1 MKKGLKK
8 NSKRVTVEALVAQGN
23 NAVSTM
29 QPELAVK
36 FFERAIGMSPQDT
49 NIMDALADV
58 HLQLD
63 NQEEALELLLMST
76 SLAPE
81 VNPFKWLYLAQ
92 LQDGLDSVTTYLK
105 GISMLELLINN
116 RPDDLDVSLRNQI
129 YCRRYLN

>member
-1 MKKGLKK
+1 MMKKQSKK
-8 NSKRVTVEALVAQGN
+8 NLKSVPVEALIAQGN
-23 NAVSTM
+23 NALSTM
-29 QPELAVK
+29 QPELALK

-81 VNPFKWLYLAQ
+81 ANPFKWLYLAQ
-92 LQDGLDSVTTYLK
+92 LQDGVDSVTTYLK
-105 GISMLELLINN
+105 GISLLELLINK
-116 RPDDLDVSLRNQI
+116 RVDDVDVSLKRKEIN
-129 YCRRYLN
+129 